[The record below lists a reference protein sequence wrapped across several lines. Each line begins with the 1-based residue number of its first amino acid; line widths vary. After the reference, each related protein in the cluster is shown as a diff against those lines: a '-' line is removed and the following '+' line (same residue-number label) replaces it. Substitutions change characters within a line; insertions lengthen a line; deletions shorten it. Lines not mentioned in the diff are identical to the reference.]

1 MGVGIG
7 AAAALGRTV
16 LIGDWALRNGP
27 PNQPVLV
34 KVREHLVETGADRQL
49 ESVFQEEAPRL
60 WRSLLLATG
69 SREVADDAVSE
80 AFAQALRRGKEIRDP
95 AAWIW
100 QVAFR
105 LARGEIQ
112 WQRSLIELPDDIP
125 DEMPESLIDV
135 FRALARLT
143 PHQRTAVVLAD
154 YAGHPHRDIARVLG
168 SSVSAVGV
176 HLHRGRRRLR
186 QLLEDV
192 SDA

>member
-1 MGVGIG
+1 V
-7 AAAALGRTV
+7 R
-16 LIGDWALRNGP
+16 
-27 PNQPVLV
+27 
-34 KVREHLVETGADRQL
+34 VREHLVETGAERQL
-49 ESVFQEEAPRL
+49 EGVFQEEAPRL
-60 WRSLLLATG
+60 WRSLLLSTG

-80 AFAQALRRGKEIRDP
+80 AFAQALRRGEEIRDP

-100 QVAFR
+100 RVAFR

-112 WQRSLIELPDDIP
+112 RQSSLTELPEDIP
-125 DEMPESLIDV
+125 HEMPESLIDV
-135 FRALARLT
+135 FRALAQLT

-176 HLHRGRRRLR
+176 HLHRGRRKLR

-192 SDA
+192 WDA

>member
-1 MGVGIG
+1 M
-7 AAAALGRTV
+7 
-16 LIGDWALRNGP
+16 
-27 PNQPVLV
+27 
-34 KVREHLVETGADRQL
+34 REHLVKAGAERQL
-49 ESVFQEEAPRL
+49 ESVFREEAPRL

-80 AFAQALRRGKEIRDP
+80 AFAQALRRGEQIRDP

-100 QVAFR
+100 RVAFR
-105 LARGEIQ
+105 LAGAEMRR
-112 WQRSLIELPDDIP
+112 QRSLTEFPENGP
-125 DEMPESLIDV
+125 QEMPESLVNV
-135 FRALARLT
+135 FRALAQLT
-143 PHQRTAVVLAD
+143 LHQRTAVVLAD

-186 QLLEDV
+186 RLLEES

>member
-1 MGVGIG
+1 
-7 AAAALGRTV
+7 
-16 LIGDWALRNGP
+16 
-27 PNQPVLV
+27 
-34 KVREHLVETGADRQL
+34 VETGAERQL

-80 AFAQALRRGKEIRDP
+80 AFAQALRRGAEIRDP

-100 QVAFR
+100 RVAFR
-105 LARGEIQ
+105 LAEREIQ
-112 WQRSLIELPDDIP
+112 RQSRLAELPDDFP
-125 DEMPESLIDV
+125 HEMPESLVDV
-135 FRALARLT
+135 FHALGQLT

-176 HLHRGRRRLR
+176 HVHRGRRRLR